1 MGEATKSKRFILIQV
16 SCPYLHRT
24 VTLFD
29 DIWRHKISKEHKEV
43 RDHIDFVKKVLE
55 SELDETVA
63 VYQKQRDPSKIA
75 IFKKCP
81 HLLPYYSYI
90 KITIKLINEK
100 EARMTSC
107 YGQDNVPGFDMEVY
121 DGR

>member
-1 MGEATKSKRFILIQV
+1 MSESIKSRRFILIQV
-16 SCPYLHRT
+16 SCPYIHRT
-24 VTLFD
+24 VILFD

-43 RDHIDFVKKVLE
+43 RDRIDLVEKILK
-55 SELDETVA
+55 SPLDDTIA
-63 VYQKQRDPSKIA
+63 VYQKQRDPSRIA

-81 HLLPYYSYI
+81 HLLPYYNYI
-90 KITIKLINEK
+90 KITLKLINDK

-107 YGQDNVPGFDMEVY
+107 YGQNNVPGFDMEAY

>member
-1 MGEATKSKRFILIQV
+1 MEESTKSRRFILIQV

-24 VTLFD
+24 ITLFND
-29 DIWRHKISKEHKEV
+29 TWQHKISKEHKEV
-43 RDHIDFVKKVLE
+43 SDRADLVKKILE
-55 SELDETVA
+55 SPLDDTIA
-63 VYQKQRDPSKIA
+63 VYQKQRDPSKVA

-81 HLLPYYSYI
+81 HLLPYYNYI
-90 KITIKLINEK
+90 KITVKLINGK

-107 YGQDNVPGFDMEVY
+107 YGQNNVPGFDMEAY

>member
-1 MGEATKSKRFILIQV
+1 MEESTKSRRFVLIQV

-24 VTLFD
+24 VILFD
-29 DIWRHKISKEHKEV
+29 DTWRHKISKEHKEV
-43 RDHIDFVKKVLE
+43 SNRADLVKKILE
-55 SELDETVA
+55 SPLDDTVA
-63 VYQKQRDPSKIA
+63 VYQKQRDPSRVA

-81 HLLPYYSYI
+81 HLLPYYNYI
-90 KITIKLINEK
+90 KITVKLINDK

-107 YGQDNVPGFDMEVY
+107 YGQDNVPGFDMEAY

>member
-1 MGEATKSKRFILIQV
+1 MEESIKSPRFILIQV

-29 DIWRHKISKEHKEV
+29 DVWRHKISKEHKEV
-43 RDHIDFVKKVLE
+43 RDRADLVKKILE
-55 SELDETVA
+55 SPLDDTIA
-63 VYQKQRDPSKIA
+63 VCQKQREPSRIA

-81 HLLPYYSYI
+81 HLLPYYNYI
-90 KITIKLINEK
+90 KITVKLINEK

-107 YGQDNVPGFDMEVY
+107 YGQDNVPGFDMEAY